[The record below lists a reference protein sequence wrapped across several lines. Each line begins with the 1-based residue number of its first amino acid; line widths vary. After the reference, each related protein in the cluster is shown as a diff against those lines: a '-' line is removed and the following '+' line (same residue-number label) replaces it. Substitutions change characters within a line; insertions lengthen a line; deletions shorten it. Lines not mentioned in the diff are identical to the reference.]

1 MSRKADIEALL
12 KRAEATL
19 QRISSEYENSLES
32 KTVSADLRIDIKD
45 YFGNLRSALDY
56 IAKDIV
62 DKYCPRANPK
72 NKLYFP
78 IRTELN
84 AFAKEMALSY
94 PDLFTNNK
102 RVYDILESIQPFKSD
117 ENKWLSHF
125 NKLNNENKHDR
136 LVVQKRME
144 TKRVN
149 VNIHEGGSVNWDPS
163 AVTFGPGVF
172 IGGVP
177 VNPNT
182 QLPNPSNTQTVK
194 IETWVD
200 FQFEDINVSALWLTK
215 ESFDQI
221 IKIYD
226 DLKSEM

>member
-19 QRISSEYENSLES
+19 QRISGEYENSLES

-62 DKYCPRANPK
+62 DKYCPKSKQK

-78 IRTELN
+78 IRTDLN

-94 PDLFTNNK
+94 PDLITNCK
-102 RVYDILESIQPFKSD
+102 RVYDILESIQPFKSE

-144 TKRVN
+144 TQRVN

-221 IKIYD
+221 NRIYN
-226 DLKSEM
+226 DLKSEI